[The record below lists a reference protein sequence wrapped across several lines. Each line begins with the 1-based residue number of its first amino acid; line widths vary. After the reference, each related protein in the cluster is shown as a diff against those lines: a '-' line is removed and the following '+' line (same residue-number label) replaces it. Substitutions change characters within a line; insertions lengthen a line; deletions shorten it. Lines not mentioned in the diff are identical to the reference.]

1 MDLKEESSFI
11 NSQMP
16 KNSIILFDGV
26 CNFCNRTI
34 NIILKYDKDAYFQ
47 FAPSQSNAAMGT
59 MQEFGL
65 EENAIASVILIDQ
78 EKVYTK
84 TDAVIQIANRLS
96 GWPKLFRLLKYIPK
110 SIRDFGYDLIA
121 KNRYALF
128 GKKDHCM
135 IPDASIRHRFLQ

>member
-1 MDLKEESSFI
+1 
-11 NSQMP
+11 MP
-16 KNSIILFDGV
+16 IILFDGV

-34 NIILKYDKDAYFQ
+34 NIILKYDKQAYFQ
-47 FAPSQSNAAMGT
+47 FAASQSNAAIGV
-59 MQEFGL
+59 MQELGL
-65 EENAIASVILIDQ
+65 EENTIASVILIEQ

-96 GWPKLFRLLKYIPK
+96 GWPKLFRVLIFIPK
-110 SIRDFGYDLIA
+110 PIRDFAYDLIA

-128 GKKDHCM
+128 GKKDNCM